1 VAAWKG
7 DTLKEASPK
16 PVTFNHWGRGFES
29 LRAHQIQ
36 SKIKDLKDTP
46 GQFGNVLFFVSAL
59 CPAKSGFQKEKPAG
73 VARREVSTD
82 SDLNRD
88 SAAGLQK
95 GHERGR
101 TVSDVARNIC
111 AGADGVCLHH
121 DLFNHP
127 LFDGGLK
134 PAWPAKSRHPVR
146 QAVAALYALTQ

>member
-1 VAAWKG
+1 MPAAHRVAGGGRPPPAPTERG
-7 DTLKEASPK
+7 VRISRTTL
-16 PVTFNHWGRGFES
+16 F
-29 LRAHQIQ
+29 
-36 SKIKDLKDTP
+36 
-46 GQFGNVLFFVSAL
+46 
-59 CPAKSGFQKEKPAG
+59 G